1 MNATTTFPNSTITML
16 GNTVT
21 VVLGAP
27 SAPGNIVTVTQT
39 SSPTWTPDTA
49 AYDAAGNAMA
59 GVTITLPGGP
69 KIFF

>member
-1 MNATTTFPNSTITML
+1 MFPNSTITML

-27 SAPGNIVTVTQT
+27 AVPANIVTVTIAST
-39 SSPTWTPDTA
+39 PTWTPNTA
-49 AYDAAGNAMA
+49 AYDAAGNQMSNAA
-59 GVTITLPGGP
+59 ITLPGGP